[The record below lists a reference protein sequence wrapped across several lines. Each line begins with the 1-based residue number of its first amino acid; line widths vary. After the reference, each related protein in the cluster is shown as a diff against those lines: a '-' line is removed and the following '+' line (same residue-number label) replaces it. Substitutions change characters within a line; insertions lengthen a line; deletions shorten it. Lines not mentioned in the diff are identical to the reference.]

1 MISARWWKGKAGSE
15 FFLFEWLVCRS
26 GHLVP
31 KNRGLKPSYTG
42 NIRLYMNSGEFRY
55 GLCLDC
61 SKAPNLERL
70 RLRWHHK
77 RHWQRHWTKP
87 NHLQCLE
94 RCRAMADLGAKG
106 SITFSLWSFMRR
118 GVGTLMKHCDWLEAL
133 WSPPLLPEGWHM
145 PVLSAAFCR
154 PLGDAWPG
162 KGWLYLH
169 FIGNSCESKLW
180 LTQSHAGT

>member
-1 MISARWWKGKAGSE
+1 M
-15 FFLFEWLVCRS
+15 VCRS

-70 RLRWHHK
+70 RLRWYRK
-77 RHWQRHWTKP
+77 RHWQRHWTKS

-94 RCRAMADLGAKG
+94 RCRAMADLWAKR
-106 SITFSLWSFMRR
+106 SITFSLWRFMRR
-118 GVGTLMKHCDWLEAL
+118 G
-133 WSPPLLPEGWHM
+133 PEGWHM

-180 LTQSHAGT
+180 LTQSHAESSTGELELKPRCTWH